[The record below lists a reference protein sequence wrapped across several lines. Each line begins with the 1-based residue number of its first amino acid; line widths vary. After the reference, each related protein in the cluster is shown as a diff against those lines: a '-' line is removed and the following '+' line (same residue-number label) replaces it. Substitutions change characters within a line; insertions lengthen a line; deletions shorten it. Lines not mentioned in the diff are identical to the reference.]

1 MRDIDTFEDLISYL
15 EEGKR
20 SQSPKTQAVL
30 KVLID
35 KATGVCRCCLRANLH
50 EKNIDIGQPA
60 AQIRDLRASGVNI
73 PKQPSK
79 GYCYAHER
87 VDTMDIIEAPYIT
100 GNEYARAVYSA
111 KDLKTIQTLL
121 GNTDAFTMIK
131 TSTALEVDHRVPVGR
146 MMLSDENVEKK
157 VSVTDI
163 QAVKAKYQ
171 LLTRDTNLY
180 KSRVCEKCVDTN
192 TKPSVFLG
200 IPIPKSMGGGEAF
213 DNETNNCYTCPL
225 AFPEKLRSQIK
236 FA

>member
-1 MRDIDTFEDLISYL
+1 MRDINTLDELTEYL
-15 EEGKR
+15 EEGGR

-30 KVLID
+30 KVLMENP
-35 KATGVCRCCLRANLH
+35 TGVFRCCLRAVLH
-50 EKNIDIGQPA
+50 ERGIDVGQPA

-79 GYCYAHER
+79 GYCFTHER
-87 VDTMDIIEAPYIT
+87 TDTMDILEAPYIT
-100 GNEYARAVYSA
+100 GNEYARATYNS
-111 KDLKTIQTLL
+111 KELKTIQTLL

-146 MMLSDENVEKK
+146 MMLSDENVETK
-157 VSVTDI
+157 VDVTDI
-163 QAVKAKYQ
+163 KAVSGKYQ

-180 KSRVCEKCVDTN
+180 KSRICEKCVETN

-200 IPIPKSMGGGEAF
+200 IPVPKSMGGGEEF

-225 AFPEKLRSQIK
+225 AFPEKFRSQIT